1 MSASCRVSVL
11 MPVRNAED
19 TVGRAIRS
27 VLEQTFGDFELLVIE
42 NGSEE
47 ATREVLFALA
57 REDSRI
63 RVSSLPGPDLVAA
76 LNHGLE
82 MARAPLIARMDADDV
97 SDRRRL
103 ELQVRWLE
111 LRTETGLV
119 SCLVRHAG
127 DSGVQAGYAAYVRWI
142 NSLLTHQQISL
153 NRFVES
159 PLVHPSVMFRRE
171 IPSALGAWR
180 RGNFPEDY
188 DLWLRWLEGGVRM
201 EKVPEA
207 LLDWGDPPGRLSRID
222 ARYAPRAFFQ
232 CKAAYLCRWLERV
245 PAGNRMLLFWGA
257 GRETRRRI
265 RPLTSLGVRHRA
277 WIDVDPRK
285 WGKQIEGLPVW
296 PPDRLPPP
304 AECFVV
310 SWVSSRGAREGI
322 AGQLRDRGFAEGRD
336 FILAG

>member
-27 VLEQTFGDFELLVIE
+27 VLEQSFGDFELVVVE
-42 NGSEE
+42 NGSED
-47 ATREVLFALA
+47 ATRQVVVDLA
-57 REDSRI
+57 REDF
-63 RVSSLPGPDLVAA
+63 RVRVHCLPEPDLVAA
-76 LNHGLE
+76 LNHGIE
-82 MARAPLIARMDADDV
+82 VARAPLIARMDADDIC
-97 SDRRRL
+97 DKRRL

-111 LRTETGLV
+111 LRSETGLV
-119 SCLVRHAG
+119 SCLVRHVG
-127 DSGVQAGYAAYVRWI
+127 DSGAQAGYAAYVRWI
-142 NSLLTHQQISL
+142 NSLVTHEQISL
-153 NRFVES
+153 GRFVES
-159 PLVHPSVMFRRE
+159 PLAHPSVMFRRE
-171 IPSALGAWR
+171 IAGALGAWR

-201 EKVPEA
+201 EKVPEV
-207 LLDWGDPPGRLSRID
+207 LLDWGDPPGRLSRTD

-245 PAGNRMLLFWGA
+245 PAGNRTLLFWGA

-265 RPLTSLGVRHRA
+265 RSLTSLGVRHRA
-277 WIDVDPRK
+277 WIDIDPRK
-285 WGKQIEGLPVW
+285 WGKRIDGLPVW
-296 PPDRLPPP
+296 PPDRLPTA

-310 SWVSSRGAREGI
+310 SWVSSRGAREEI
-322 AGQLRDRGFAEGRD
+322 AGHLQAHGFAEGRD